1 MKNGDIITPTKQNRY
16 LMRTSATTGAK
27 NMSNPKI
34 TVTLSNGHE
43 VTVNQVTNDANGNPR
58 YVIHYLDIA
67 NSYSDAL
74 NLIRKIGGKM
84 YTAKWYG
91 GGLVFSTYTLE
102 KTLEELLAHAGKL

>member
-1 MKNGDIITPTKQNRY
+1 
-16 LMRTSATTGAK
+16 
-27 NMSNPKI
+27 MSNLKI

-74 NLIRKIGGKM
+74 NLIHKIGGKM

>member
-1 MKNGDIITPTKQNRY
+1 
-16 LMRTSATTGAK
+16 MRTSATTGAK

-91 GGLVFSTYTLE
+91 GGLVFSTYNLE